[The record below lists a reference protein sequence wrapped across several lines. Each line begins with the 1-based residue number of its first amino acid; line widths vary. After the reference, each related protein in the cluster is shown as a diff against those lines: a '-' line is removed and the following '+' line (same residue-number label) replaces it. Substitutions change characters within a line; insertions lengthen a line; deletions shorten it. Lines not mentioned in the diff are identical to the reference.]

1 MGGRLGAVM
10 IRRIS
15 VILAA
20 MIVGRGMGIV
30 GLRVSGGVGSAGSGC
45 CLICYYFTGRR
56 IYMYGEVEFS
66 SIRESTLSS
75 GYDKV

>member
-1 MGGRLGAVM
+1 M

-20 MIVGRGMGIV
+20 MIVGRGMGVV
-30 GLRVSGGVGSAGSGC
+30 GLRVSVSWGGGFSWIWM
-45 CLICYYFTGRR
+45 LLGRELQVDV
-56 IYMYGEVEFS
+56 YMYGEVKFS

-75 GYDKV
+75 GYGEV